1 MGAKNLLMNRD
12 IVISVR
18 DVTKTYSLYQS
29 NADRVKETFHP
40 FRKKYHRLFNA
51 LSNISFDI
59 KRGEPLAIIG
69 LNGSG
74 KSTLLQIICG
84 ILKPTTGSVRVQGKL
99 SALLELGAGFNP
111 EFTGRQ
117 NVYINGSILGLTKN
131 EINERFSEI
140 EGFADIGD
148 FIDQPVKTYS
158 SGMSVRLAF
167 AVAINVSAEILVV
180 DEALAV
186 GDIYYQHKCIHRM
199 KQLIENGT
207 TIVFVSHDMG
217 TVKSLFKEAILLE
230 NGVIAKKGKTDE
242 VVDAYYYRMIENEQS
257 GNHISG
263 DMEETKEPG
272 EVDGTKIPEEAVAF
286 SRNEEFLNRTRD
298 MRSGTGEVRIQNV
311 ELLNHEMEPIAH
323 CYFNDWL
330 IVRGYMEVFRDCDRF
345 NVGFIVRDRNGIEI
359 IGTNLFVEKIY
370 LPPREKGDCLA
381 VDFKFKNILQDGTYS
396 ITYAVSE
403 SDDLGRYNVTTYDWV
418 DNAFVFST
426 ESTADKH
433 IHTKVS
439 VPIEIEYHEM
449 SSN

>member
-1 MGAKNLLMNRD
+1 MSED
-12 IVISVR
+12 IVISIKNL
-18 DVTKTYSLYQS
+18 TKTYKLYT
-29 NADRVKETFHP
+29 NHVDRVKETFHP
-40 FRKKYHRLFNA
+40 FRKKYHQPFNA

-84 ILKPTTGSVRVQGKL
+84 ILKPTTGTVQVQGKL

-117 NVYINGSILGLTKN
+117 NVYINGSILGLTED
-131 EINERFSEI
+131 EIDARFHEI
-140 EGFADIGD
+140 DGFADIGD

-158 SGMSVRLAF
+158 SGMYVRLAF
-167 AVAINVSAEILVV
+167 AVAINVNAEILVV

-217 TVKSLFKEAILLE
+217 TVKSLFKKAILLE

-242 VVDAYYYRMIENEQS
+242 VVDAYYYQMIQNEQS
-257 GNHISG
+257 GEDSPG
-263 DMEETKEPG
+263 SMEETG
-272 EVDGTKIPEEAVAF
+272 ELDGSEAPKRDVGFKI
-286 SRNEEFLNRTRD
+286 NEEFLKRTRD
-298 MRSGTGEVRIQNV
+298 MRSGTGEARIQNV
-311 ELLNHEMEPIAH
+311 ELLNHQMEPITQCH
-323 CYFNDWL
+323 FHDWL
-330 IVRGYMEVFRDCDRF
+330 IVRGHMEFFRECERP
-345 NVGFIVRDRNGIEI
+345 NVGFIVRDRNGIEL
-359 IGTNLFVEKIY
+359 IGTNLFVERIY
-370 LPPREKGDCLA
+370 LPPQEKGGHLA
-381 VDFKFKNILQDGTYS
+381 VDFKFKNILQNGTYN

-403 SDDLGRYNVTTYDWV
+403 SDDLGRYNIKTYDWV
-418 DNAFVFST
+418 DNAVVFSI
-426 ESTADKH
+426 ESTGDKH

-439 VPIEIEYHEM
+439 VPIEIQHHEM
-449 SSN
+449 SSR

>member
-1 MGAKNLLMNRD
+1 MNKD
-12 IVISVR
+12 IVISVK
-18 DVTKTYSLYQS
+18 DVTKTYRLYKS
-29 NADRVKETFHP
+29 HADRVKETFHP

-84 ILKPTTGSVRVQGKL
+84 ILKPTTGSAQVQGKL

-117 NVYINGSILGLTKN
+117 NVYINGSILGLTED
-131 EINERFSEI
+131 EIDARFDEI
-140 EGFADIGD
+140 EGFADIGN

-167 AVAINVSAEILVV
+167 AVGINVNAEILVV

-217 TVKSLFKEAILLE
+217 TVKSLFKDAILLE

-242 VVDAYYYRMIENEQS
+242 VVDAYYYQMIQDEQS
-257 GNHISG
+257 GDHIPG
-263 DMEETKEPG
+263 GMEETEG
-272 EVDGTKIPEEAVAF
+272 LEEVGGTEMPEEAVAF
-286 SRNEEFLNRTRD
+286 KRNEEFLNRTRD

-311 ELLNHEMEPIAH
+311 ELLNHEMKPINQCH
-323 CYFNDWL
+323 FNDWL

-345 NVGFIVRDRNGIEI
+345 NVGFIVKDRNGIEI
-359 IGTNLFVEKIY
+359 IGTNLCVEKVY
-370 LPPREKGDCLA
+370 LPPQEKRERLA
-381 VDFKFKNILQDGTYS
+381 VDFKFRNILQDGTYS
-396 ITYAVSE
+396 ITYAVSK
-403 SDDLGRYNVTTYDWV
+403 SDDLGRYNINTYDWV
-418 DNAFVFST
+418 DNALVFST

-439 VPIEIEYHEM
+439 VPIEIEHHEM
-449 SSN
+449 SSK